1 MTIVFAAATVMLAV
15 AAALCLYRIYRGP
28 SALDRILSIDVLL
41 VVFIAGVALESLW
54 NHHATNLPLIMILT
68 IISYIGGVSITRLLS
83 RDSDDQEPESDGAT
97 R

>member
-1 MTIVFAAATVMLAV
+1 MSRPVR
-15 AAALCLYRIYRGP
+15 AAL
-28 SALDRILSIDVLL
+28 LL

-83 RDSDDQEPESDGAT
+83 RDSDDDPAPDSAPESAPDSAPDSDGAT

>member
-1 MTIVFAAATVMLAV
+1 MTIVTAAATVMLAV

-41 VVFIAGVALESLW
+41 VVFIAGVALESVW